1 MSGSRE
7 MPGTGVYESESVPR
21 IRLWPTAAR
30 VWALPASVMPV
41 AFGTVLAITIGE
53 APFDLALFLASLLG
67 MALLHVGAN
76 MLNDVYDYRN
86 GLDRQVNPAS
96 GAVVRQWITPRQG
109 LAAAAICLAAGSL
122 IGFYIVS
129 RVGLSILCIGAVG
142 VLGGILY
149 TWGPWPLKY
158 HAFGDLAVFLNFGVL
173 GALGAWTVQTGSPS
187 WVPAVWAVPMSLLVI
202 AILHSNNWRDMGS
215 DSDRRIRTVA
225 SCLGDAGSQTYQ
237 KVLLFG
243 PFTIIAFLVLLTH
256 VVDIS
261 PKMPATFLITL
272 LAVPLAVRL
281 ARTGAQR
288 HEPQQAQAF
297 AALDG
302 ATAQL
307 NLLFG
312 LLCVAALGLHALI
325 K

>member
-1 MSGSRE
+1 MSLTNGMSGPAVRE
-7 MPGTGVYESESVPR
+7 RESVPR
-21 IRLWPTAAR
+21 IKVWLTAGR
-30 VWALPASVMPV
+30 VWSLPASTMPV
-41 AFGTVLAITIGE
+41 AFGTVLAVTIGE
-53 APFDLALFLASLLG
+53 ASFDLTLFLASLFG

-76 MLNDVYDYRN
+76 MLNDVYDYRH

-109 LAAAAICLAAGSL
+109 LAAAVACLAVGSS

-129 RVGLSILCIGAVG
+129 RVGFPILCLGAVG

-173 GALGAWTVQTGSPS
+173 GALGAWTVQTGHLS

-202 AILHSNNWRDMGS
+202 AILHSNNWRDIGS
-215 DSDRRIRTVA
+215 DTDGKIRTVA
-225 SCLGDAGSQTYQ
+225 SCLGDAGSLAYQ
-237 KVLLFG
+237 RLLLFG

-261 PKMPATFLITL
+261 PRMPATFLITL
-272 LAVPLAVRL
+272 LAMPLAVRL
-281 ARTGAQR
+281 ARTGSHR
-288 HEPQQAQAF
+288 HEPQKAQDF
-297 AALDG
+297 AAMDG

-312 LLCVAALGLHALI
+312 LLCVAALGLHALL